1 MRYILIF
8 LSLPFLIQSQTN
20 VDIGV
25 PLDYEMQLIQREIA
39 AVYNPKTT
47 NFTGNKYFYKSP
59 KDAIIVLT
67 NDNEKIKALK
77 VKTNYNLL
85 EQTFDVILDDKTLKL
100 LPDKIEKV
108 TFNDRVFLSVN
119 DKFYELIE
127 QNLNFSLLAD
137 TFLEAY
143 IPEYQPGIQE
153 KPDPRYRKSNSVFL
167 YYNDRFTYI
176 ERRKNFLISM
186 FQKSKSKEINTFY
199 KKNKI
204 SPRDDNELKELFIQF
219 FDFLSL

>member
-1 MRYILIF
+1 MHKVF
-8 LSLPFLIQSQTN
+8 VS
-20 VDIGV
+20 IGSN
-25 PLDYEMQLIQREIA
+25 I
-39 AVYNPKTT
+39 NPR
-47 NFTGNKYFYKSP
+47 N
-59 KDAIIVLT
+59 
-67 NDNEKIKALK
+67 
-77 VKTNYNLL
+77 
-85 EQTFDVILDDKTLKL
+85 
-100 LPDKIEKV
+100 KIEKV

-119 DKFYELIE
+119 GKFYELVE
-127 QNLNFSLLAD
+127 QNENFSLLAD

-153 KPDPRYRKSNSVFL
+153 KPDPRYRRNNSVFL

-186 FQKSKSKEINTFY
+186 FHKSKSKEINTFY

-204 SPRDDNELKELFIQF
+204 SPRDDSELKTLFIEF

>member
-1 MRYILIF
+1 MRLILFF
-8 LSLPFLIQSQTN
+8 LTLPIVINSQSN
-20 VDIGV
+20 LDIAA
-25 PLDYEMQLIQREIA
+25 LDYDVQLIQREIA
-39 AVYNPKTT
+39 AIYNPKKTK
-47 NFTGNKYFYKSP
+47 FTGNKYYYKSP
-59 KDAIIVLT
+59 KYAIIVLS
-67 NDNEKIKALK
+67 NDSKEIKALK

-85 EQTFDVILDDKTLKL
+85 EQTFDVVLDEKTLKL

-119 DKFYELIE
+119 GKFYELVE
-127 QNLNFSLLAD
+127 QNENFSLLAD

-153 KPDPRYRKSNSVFL
+153 KPDPRYRRNNSVFL

-186 FQKSKSKEINTFY
+186 FHKSKSKEINTFY

-204 SPRDDNELKELFIQF
+204 SPRDDSELKTLFIEF

>member
-1 MRYILIF
+1 M
-8 LSLPFLIQSQTN
+8 
-20 VDIGV
+20 
-25 PLDYEMQLIQREIA
+25 
-39 AVYNPKTT
+39 
-47 NFTGNKYFYKSP
+47 
-59 KDAIIVLT
+59 
-67 NDNEKIKALK
+67 
-77 VKTNYNLL
+77 
-85 EQTFDVILDDKTLKL
+85 
-100 LPDKIEKV
+100 PDKIEKV

-127 QNLNFSLLAD
+127 QNSNFSLLAD

-204 SPRDDNELKELFIQF
+204 SPRDDSELKTLFIEF